1 MNDIGHRILNEINL
15 LTDDKPHFFKQL
27 LKNPSELLT
36 WDDVEKCMNTPA
48 LYNFEM
54 IDQYNNKIDIPQ
66 AKKAW
71 TWDRLVQDKAFMF
84 DQLHKGAGL
93 VIMNYG
99 YYSEK
104 TNHLLRIFETM
115 FQVNA
120 AIHVYG
126 GLQGSKSFGIH
137 DDYPCNFI
145 IQVEGTTKWK
155 VYNNRISYLYKT
167 GMMNG
172 KLKDEDLELAIE
184 VELQPG
190 DALYIPSRMYHKAM
204 PDGKR
209 LSMSI
214 PCWNRF
220 ATDPL
225 DNQADRN
232 YYRINHDI

>member
-1 MNDIGHRILNEINL
+1 
-15 LTDDKPHFFKQL
+15 
-27 LKNPSELLT
+27 
-36 WDDVEKCMNTPA
+36 
-48 LYNFEM
+48 
-54 IDQYNNKIDIPQ
+54 
-66 AKKAW
+66 
-71 TWDRLVQDKAFMF
+71 
-84 DQLHKGAGL
+84 
-93 VIMNYG
+93 
-99 YYSEK
+99 
-104 TNHLLRIFETM
+104 
-115 FQVNA
+115 
-120 AIHVYG
+120 
-126 GLQGSKSFGIH
+126 
-137 DDYPCNFI
+137 
-145 IQVEGTTKWK
+145 
-155 VYNNRISYLYKT
+155 
-167 GMMNG
+167 MMNG